1 MTQQPFS
8 AAALRGAV
16 DLSALAGRAPAPPG
30 AAAAAA
36 SSTGRDRLGAAQPPD
51 GDDGV
56 LIHAT
61 DASFAA
67 VVNGTLSVPAVL
79 VLWAEQLPETADYL
93 QLLVGEARARQG
105 KFRVI
110 GVEIGASPGIVQA
123 LAPVLQEAFGQ
134 VGGLPV
140 VLGLIKGQPMPFY
153 VGPQSLEAVRPLLDK
168 FLEAAVTNGVTGRVE
183 ALDQAQQ
190 PVETEQPA
198 ESLPP
203 LPPLHEAAFEAIERG
218 DLAAAATAY
227 QQALADDPADDE
239 ARLGLA
245 QVQLLQRTQGL
256 DPTLV
261 RQAAAQAPADVDAQT
276 TAADLDLVGGHVEDA
291 FARLIDTVR
300 RTSGQDRDRVRQ
312 HLLGLFDLVGPA
324 DPRVGR
330 ARQALMSA
338 LF

>member
-16 DLSALAGRAPAPPG
+16 DLSALAGRAQPPG
-30 AAAAAA
+30 AAATAG
-36 SSTGRDRLGAAQPPD
+36 SLTSRDRLGAAQPPG
-51 GDDGV
+51 GDDSV
-56 LIHAT
+56 LVHAM

-67 VVNGTLSVPAVL
+67 VVNGTISVPAVL

-93 QLLVGEARARQG
+93 QLLAEEARARQG

-110 GVEIGASPGIVQA
+110 GVEIGANPGIVQA

-153 VGPQSLEAVRPLLDK
+153 VGPQPMDAVRPLLDK
-168 FLEAAVTNGVTGRVE
+168 FLEAAVSNGVTGRVE
-183 ALDQAQQ
+183 GLDQAA
-190 PVETEQPA
+190 QPA
-198 ESLPP
+198 EAGEQAEPVPSLS
-203 LPPLHEAAFEAIERG
+203 PLHEAAFDAIQRG

-227 QQALADDPADDE
+227 QQALADDPADEE

-245 QVQLLQRTQGL
+245 QVHLLQRTQGL
-256 DPTLV
+256 DPARI
-261 RQAAAQAPADVDAQT
+261 RQAAAEAPADVDAQT
-276 TAADLDLVGGHVEDA
+276 AAADLDLIGGHVEDA
-291 FARLIDTVR
+291 FGRLIDTVR

-324 DPRVGR
+324 DPRVTS

>member
-16 DLSALAGRAPAPPG
+16 DLSALAGRAQSPPGG
-30 AAAAAA
+30 AAAAG
-36 SSTGRDRLGAAQPPD
+36 SRTGRDRLGAAPND

-56 LIHAT
+56 LVHAT

-67 VVNGTLSVPAVL
+67 VVNGTVSVPAVL

-93 QLLVGEARARQG
+93 QLLAGEARARQG
-105 KFRVI
+105 KFRVV

-123 LAPVLQEAFGQ
+123 VAPVLQEAFGQ

-153 VGPQSLEAVRPLLDK
+153 VGPQSMEAVRPLLDK
-168 FLEAAVTNGVTGRVE
+168 FLEAAVSNGVTGRVE
-183 ALDQAQQ
+183 APDQAEPSLETDQQ
-190 PVETEQPA
+190 A
-198 ESLPP
+198 EAAPSLPP
-203 LPPLHEAAFEAIERG
+203 QHEAAFEAIERG
-218 DLAAAATAY
+218 DLAAAVTAY
-227 QQALADDPADDE
+227 QQALADDPADEE
-239 ARLGLA
+239 AGLGLA

-256 DPTLV
+256 DAATV
-261 RQAAAQAPADVDAQT
+261 RQAAAQDPSDVEAQT
-276 TAADLDLVGGHVEDA
+276 AAADLDLVGGHVEDA

-312 HLLGLFDLVGPA
+312 HLLGLFELVGPA